1 MYDAALLPVTEQV
14 HLVVISTTA
23 PSPCLEAVSAALT
36 LGGAQL
42 RHFSL
47 RAMGDRFEA
56 SLRLTGVDE
65 DGAQRCASIISAARG
80 VSGVSLEHQLLK
92 P

>member
-14 HLVVISTTA
+14 HLVVISTTS
-23 PSPCLEAVSAALT
+23 PSPCLEAVAEALT
-36 LGGAQL
+36 RTGAQL
-42 RHFSL
+42 RQFSL

-56 SLRLTGVDE
+56 ALRLTGVDE
-65 DGAQRCASIISAARG
+65 DAAQRCASIIRAARG

>member
-1 MYDAALLPVTEQV
+1 MYDAALPPVTEQV

-23 PSPCLEAVSAALT
+23 PAPCLEAVSEALT
-36 LGGAQL
+36 HAGAQL
-42 RHFSL
+42 RQFSL
-47 RAMGDRFEA
+47 RALGDRFEA

-65 DGAQRCASIISAARG
+65 AGAQRCASIIRAARG
-80 VSGVSLEHQLLK
+80 VTGVSLEHQLLK

>member
-23 PSPCLEAVSAALT
+23 PSPCLDAVSDALT
-36 LGGAQL
+36 CAGAQL

-65 DGAQRCASIISAARG
+65 DGAQRCASIIRAARG

>member
-1 MYDAALLPVTEQV
+1 MYDSALLPSTEQV

-23 PSPCLEAVSAALT
+23 PSPCLEAVAEALT
-36 LGGAQL
+36 YAGAQL
-42 RHFSL
+42 RQFSL

-65 DGAQRCASIISAARG
+65 DGAQHCASIIRAARG